1 MKMGF
6 GGIRLCL
13 SLLLAFAVVSSAS
26 RNTIDP
32 FSVSDNDEMVMTMEG
47 RSLMARLDD
56 YGDTTANR
64 GHDPPSASKAKPGKL
79 GGRKG

>member
-6 GGIRLCL
+6 GSFRMCL

-26 RNTIDP
+26 RNAIP
-32 FSVSDNDEMVMTMEG
+32 FSVQDNEMVMTMEG
-47 RSLMARLDD
+47 MRSLKVSLND
-56 YGDTTANR
+56 YSEPTANR
-64 GHDPPSASKAKPGKL
+64 GHDPPSASKAKPGKV